1 MCICK
6 LKTNHILYW
15 DEFIS
20 FNSRIKKIS
29 WKYGYKKSISY
40 WKKIIQY
47 FFRIVDIFVWYDETV
62 NMSTMVPKNTFISV
76 TRDEEYDT
84 SIKKTTSYICGAQTV

>member
-1 MCICK
+1 LEI
-6 LKTNHILYW
+6 W
-15 DEFIS
+15 
-20 FNSRIKKIS
+20 IKKINFILE
-29 WKYGYKKSISY
+29 KNNTIL
-40 WKKIIQY
+40 
-47 FFRIVDIFVWYDETV
+47 FRIVDIFVWYDETV